1 MTAQQNEKNTHMSMQ
16 GACPQSRELQAWR
29 EARICDMMTVPGCSR
44 DLAAFM
50 VDVLIARREK
60 LTAAGHGDVDAELRR
75 WGEKTFSLLDR
86 WDELDERRTALA
98 DAARARIQDFVDRVK
113 AEGGNVADALELLLL
128 GRGKGIP
135 GSPESVSRQ
144 GASLRALWGGS
155 LASDLESAGVL
166 PLLRGDKGFPE
177 LVMREMVEPES
188 TGDAAARQTAA
199 LFTGYLRDMAREINA
214 CGADIDSLENYVP
227 QHHDSLRIRRVGE
240 KTWVKHVARRIDP
253 ERTFPDLDAEEI
265 PAALSG
271 VYQAIVSGRRPEYRR
286 ANPFLPPEHPGR
298 NERRDCIL
306 YFNSAQSAVDYSRHF
321 TSGGIGRAMLEV
333 VEVHARRVAL
343 MRVFGPRPEAM
354 ITSFL
359 DGLPVEDA
367 GREHILNCYRSLAG
381 ESGPPENPTA
391 ARVAAESRG
400 LESMVRLGC
409 AFLSSF
415 ADIASKVTGACRSR
429 EWLEDWDDRVRGA
442 CKRFQEEERRE
453 LFRRLGR
460 YSKALLGE
468 LYSTFDVNDALSGDM
483 TRWMNAFYTI
493 CHLVN
498 WNEPHRAAYAVCLS
512 NQLARFVTDG
522 GGDPVAHPAAALR
535 RTGLLNR
542 LDLLKKMVEEV
553 NGEHYIFP
561 ESVSRLS
568 DADLERHLP
577 LRLRENT
584 RKVPP
589 PKWEAARSAG
599 CSRLRDEVARAL
611 IDYYAGEI
619 GCALSGSAVKNRI
632 SLYSL
637 GRPGVV
643 TAAMRDISRRIGGF
657 PVSWEQWLGA
667 VYPYSARSLLLNRTK
682 RSAPGFIH
690 FFAAATVIGFV
701 SMLAESVVMGRQRP
715 NWEKP
720 IAPTLAA
727 ITRSGAFGV
736 LGHFYLGMASR
747 FNRQGAFSPP
757 VTEALARMG
766 ELSAR
771 LARRE
776 FADGGDAAV
785 HNALDHLP
793 FVNLHYTRQA
803 IDYLASF
810 HVWEAVAPGTL
821 NQSEKDMVK
830 TFRDKYL

>member
-1 MTAQQNEKNTHMSMQ
+1 MATRQDCICAAVNMGLTEEDAGLLVDDIAAQRKK
-16 GACPQSRELQAWR
+16 
-29 EARICDMMTVPGCSR
+29 
-44 DLAAFM
+44 LAATGQTDAPEK
-50 VDVLIARREK
+50 VIARLIMEK
-60 LTAAGHGDVDAELRR
+60 AELARR
-75 WGEKTFSLLDR
+75 Q
-86 WDELDERRTALA
+86 ALA
-98 DAARARIQDFVDRVK
+98 QRRQAALNTVTHDRIQGLVDTVK
-113 AEGGNVADALELLLL
+113 AEGGDVADAMEALLVGSSRRFSGSGESASRL
-128 GRGKGIP
+128 G
-135 GSPESVSRQ
+135 S
-144 GASLRALWGGS
+144 SLRALWGGS
-155 LASDLESAGVL
+155 MANDLDRAGLL
-166 PLLRGDKGFPE
+166 PLLKRDRDFSD
-177 LVMREMVEPES
+177 LVIREMMEPES
-188 TGDAAARQTAA
+188 TGDAAARKTAA
-199 LFTGYLRDMAREINA
+199 LFTGYLKDMARESNA

-253 ERTFPDLDAEEI
+253 ERTFPDLDTEEI

-321 TSGGIGRAMLEV
+321 TSGGIGRAMLEA
-333 VEVHARRVAL
+333 VETHARRVAL

-400 LESMVRLGC
+400 LESMVRLGG

-468 LYSTFDVNDALSGDM
+468 LYSTFDVTDAFSGDM

-498 WNEPHRAAYAVCLS
+498 WSEPHRAAYAVCLS
-512 NQLARFVTDG
+512 NQLARFVLDG
-522 GGDPVAHPAAALR
+522 GGDTAAHPAAALR
-535 RTGLLNR
+535 RAGLLDR

-589 PKWEAARSAG
+589 QKWEAARLAA
-599 CSRLRDEVARAL
+599 CSRLRDEVERAL

-701 SMLAESVVMGRQRP
+701 SMLAESVVMGRQRT

-727 ITRSGAFGV
+727 IMRSGAFGV

-771 LARRE
+771 LARGE

-830 TFRDKYL
+830 AFRDKYL

>member
-1 MTAQQNEKNTHMSMQ
+1 MATRQDCICAAVNMGLTEEDAGLLVDDIAAQRKK
-16 GACPQSRELQAWR
+16 
-29 EARICDMMTVPGCSR
+29 
-44 DLAAFM
+44 LAATGQTDAPEK
-50 VDVLIARREK
+50 VIARLIMEK
-60 LTAAGHGDVDAELRR
+60 AELARR
-75 WGEKTFSLLDR
+75 Q
-86 WDELDERRTALA
+86 ALA
-98 DAARARIQDFVDRVK
+98 QRRQAALNTVTHDRIQGLVDTVK
-113 AEGGNVADALELLLL
+113 AEGGDVADAMEALLVGSSRRFSGSGESASRL
-128 GRGKGIP
+128 G
-135 GSPESVSRQ
+135 S
-144 GASLRALWGGS
+144 SLRALWGGS
-155 LASDLESAGVL
+155 MANDLDRAGLL
-166 PLLRGDKGFPE
+166 PLLKRDRDFSD
-177 LVMREMVEPES
+177 LVIREMMEPES
-188 TGDAAARQTAA
+188 TGDAAARKTAA
-199 LFTGYLRDMAREINA
+199 LFTGYLKDMARESNA

-240 KTWVKHVARRIDP
+240 KTWVKYIARRIDS
-253 ERTFPDLDAEEI
+253 ERTFPDLEAEEI

-321 TSGGIGRAMLEV
+321 TSGGIGRAMLEA
-333 VEVHARRVAL
+333 VETHARRVAL

-381 ESGPPENPTA
+381 ESGTPENPTA
-391 ARVAAESRG
+391 ARVAAGSRG
-400 LESMVRLGC
+400 LESMVRLGG

-415 ADIASKVTGACRSR
+415 ADIASKVASARRFGRG
-429 EWLEDWDDRVRGA
+429 WLEDWD
-442 CKRFQEEERRE
+442 CKLRQRFKPFQEEDRRE
-453 LFRRLGR
+453 FSRQLGL
-460 YSKALLGE
+460 YCKALLGE
-468 LYSTFDVNDALSGDM
+468 LYSTFDVTDAFSGDM

-498 WNEPHRAAYAVCLS
+498 WSEPHRAAHAVCLS
-512 NQLARFVTDG
+512 NQLARFVLDG
-522 GGDPVAHPAAALR
+522 GGDTAAHPAAALR
-535 RTGLLNR
+535 RAGLLDR

-589 PKWEAARSAG
+589 QKWEAARLAA
-599 CSRLRDEVARAL
+599 CSRLRDEVERAL

-771 LARRE
+771 LARGE

-830 TFRDKYL
+830 AFRDKYL

>member
-1 MTAQQNEKNTHMSMQ
+1 MVISADKDLHMAVRQNEKNTHTPMQ
-16 GACPQSRELQAWR
+16 GACPRSRELQAWS
-29 EARICDMMTVPGCSR
+29 EARICDMMAAPGC
-44 DLAAFM
+44 
-50 VDVLIARREK
+50 E
-60 LTAAGHGDVDAELRR
+60 DVDTELRR

-98 DAARARIQDFVDRVK
+98 DAARARIRDVVDRVK

-128 GRGKGIP
+128 GRGKGVP
-135 GSPESVSRQ
+135 DSPESVSRQ

-177 LVMREMVEPES
+177 LVMREMMEPES
-188 TGDAAARQTAA
+188 SGDAAARQTAA
-199 LFTGYLRDMAREINA
+199 LFTGYLKGMAQEINA

-227 QHHDSLRIRRVGE
+227 QSHDSLRIRRVGE
-240 KTWVKHVARRIDP
+240 KTWVKYIARRIDP

-286 ANPFLPPEHPGR
+286 ANPFLSPENPGGDT
-298 NERRDCIL
+298 RRDCIL

-321 TSGGIGRAMLEV
+321 TSGGIGRAMLEA
-333 VEVHARRVAL
+333 VETHARRVAL
-343 MRVFGPRPEAM
+343 MRVFGPHPEAM
-354 ITSFL
+354 IKSFL
-359 DGLPVEDA
+359 ESLPVGDA
-367 GREHILNCYRSLAG
+367 GREHIFNCYRSLAG
-381 ESGPPENPTA
+381 EIGTPENPTA

-400 LESMVRLGC
+400 LESMIRLGG

-415 ADIASKVTGACRSR
+415 ADIASKVASARRFGRG
-429 EWLEDWDDRVRGA
+429 WLEDWD
-442 CKRFQEEERRE
+442 CKLRPRFKSFQEEDRRE
-453 LFRRLGR
+453 FSRRLGL
-460 YSKALLGE
+460 YCKALLGE
-468 LYSTFDVNDALSGDM
+468 LYSTFNVNDALSGDM
-483 TRWMNAFYTI
+483 TRWMNAFYAI
-493 CHLVN
+493 CPLPD
-498 WNEPHRAAYAVCLS
+498 WREPRRAAYAVCLS
-512 NQLARFVTDG
+512 NQLARFVLDG
-522 GGDPVAHPAAALR
+522 GGDTAAHPAAVLR
-535 RTGLLNR
+535 RAGLLDR

-553 NGEHYIFP
+553 NGEVYIFP

-584 RKVPP
+584 GKVPP
-589 PKWEAARSAG
+589 QKREAARLAA
-599 CSRLRDEVARAL
+599 CSRLRDKVARAL

-643 TAAMRDISRRIGGF
+643 TAAMRDISRRIGIV
-657 PVSWEQWLGA
+657 PLTPDQWA
-667 VYPYSARSLLLNRTK
+667 NATCPRSTGEFLDSRTK

-727 ITRSGAFGV
+727 IMRSGAFGV

-771 LARRE
+771 LARGE

-803 IDYLASF
+803 IDYLVNF
-810 HVWEAVAPGTL
+810 HIREAVAPGTL
-821 NQSEKDMVK
+821 NQSGKDM
-830 TFRDKYL
+830 TEAFRDKYL

>member
-1 MTAQQNEKNTHMSMQ
+1 M
-16 GACPQSRELQAWR
+16 
-29 EARICDMMTVPGCSR
+29 
-44 DLAAFM
+44 
-50 VDVLIARREK
+50 
-60 LTAAGHGDVDAELRR
+60 
-75 WGEKTFSLLDR
+75 
-86 WDELDERRTALA
+86 
-98 DAARARIQDFVDRVK
+98 
-113 AEGGNVADALELLLL
+113 
-128 GRGKGIP
+128 
-135 GSPESVSRQ
+135 
-144 GASLRALWGGS
+144 
-155 LASDLESAGVL
+155 
-166 PLLRGDKGFPE
+166 
-177 LVMREMVEPES
+177 
-188 TGDAAARQTAA
+188 
-199 LFTGYLRDMAREINA
+199 
-214 CGADIDSLENYVP
+214 
-227 QHHDSLRIRRVGE
+227 
-240 KTWVKHVARRIDP
+240 
-253 ERTFPDLDAEEI
+253 
-265 PAALSG
+265 
-271 VYQAIVSGRRPEYRR
+271 
-286 ANPFLPPEHPGR
+286 
-298 NERRDCIL
+298 
-306 YFNSAQSAVDYSRHF
+306 
-321 TSGGIGRAMLEV
+321 
-333 VEVHARRVAL
+333 
-343 MRVFGPRPEAM
+343 
-354 ITSFL
+354 
-359 DGLPVEDA
+359 
-367 GREHILNCYRSLAG
+367 
-381 ESGPPENPTA
+381 
-391 ARVAAESRG
+391 
-400 LESMVRLGC
+400 
-409 AFLSSF
+409 SSF

-468 LYSTFDVNDALSGDM
+468 LYSTFDVTDAFSGDM

-512 NQLARFVTDG
+512 NQLARFVLDG
-522 GGDPVAHPAAALR
+522 GGDTAAHPAAALR
-535 RTGLLNR
+535 RAGLLDR

-589 PKWEAARSAG
+589 QKWEAARLAA

-657 PVSWEQWLGA
+657 PVSWEQWLDA

-771 LARRE
+771 LARGE

-830 TFRDKYL
+830 AFRDKYL